1 MRGSPRWRARWAL
14 AAFVVAMV
22 VIRTVTTTLHLNGAG
37 ADGGLLIGGVHIH
50 HMVFGLALLLVL
62 MLAWLLGAGWA
73 SDRSSN
79 WWAPAMFGV
88 AWALVLDESALILNL
103 ADVYW
108 APLGEESLIA
118 ALGFA
123 LVLGV
128 ASLVT
133 PPAPRRS

>member
-1 MRGSPRWRARWAL
+1 
-14 AAFVVAMV
+14 MV
-22 VIRTVTTTLHLNGAG
+22 VIRTVTTTLHLRGAG

-62 MLAWLLGAGWA
+62 TLAWLLGAGWA
-73 SDRSSN
+73 SDRSSSR
-79 WWAPAMFGV
+79 WAPVVFGV
-88 AWALVLDESALILNL
+88 ASALVLDESALILNL

-118 ALGFA
+118 VLGLA

-128 ASLVT
+128 AALIAPST
-133 PPAPRRS
+133 PRRS

>member
-1 MRGSPRWRARWAL
+1 
-14 AAFVVAMV
+14 MV
-22 VIRTVTTTLHLNGAG
+22 VIRTVTTTLHLQGAG

-62 MLAWLLGAGWA
+62 TLAWLLGAGWA
-73 SDRSSN
+73 SDGSSTR
-79 WWAPAMFGV
+79 WAPAVFGV

-103 ADVYW
+103 EDVYW

-128 ASLVT
+128 ASLVA
-133 PPAPRRS
+133 PATPRRS